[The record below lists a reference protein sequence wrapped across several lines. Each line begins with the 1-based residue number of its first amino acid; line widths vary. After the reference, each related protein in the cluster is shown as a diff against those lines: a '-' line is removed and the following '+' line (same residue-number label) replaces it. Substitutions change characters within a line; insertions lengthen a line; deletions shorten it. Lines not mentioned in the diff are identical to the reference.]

1 MTIKDLDYHATV
13 LDILETGKDS
23 VMVIHGGGVYGEKE
37 KSMLR
42 WCINYLDLPDK
53 IKNRL
58 VLENCEKSY
67 SIKDCL
73 QIHKETGVPIVFDTH
88 HFECYKQL
96 HPDEEF
102 EPPEYYIP
110 LILDTW
116 KKKNIKPKFHIS
128 EQGDGKIGK
137 HSDYIEIIPEY
148 LLEIPEKYGVHIDII
163 DGQEEAAIIASTDLS
178 DYIKA
183 DKTYLYVDV
192 GGGSTEFT
200 LFHDQKRIVSKSFK
214 IGTVRLLNNM
224 VSETQWDEAKQWV
237 KHHTLNYDKIRL
249 IGSGGNINKIFK
261 LSNTS
266 EGKPLSYLYL
276 IKFYENLKTYTY
288 EERITVLNLNQDR
301 ADVILPASQIYLS
314 AMKWSKAKHIY
325 VPKIGLSDGIIKSIY
340 YNNIKSKEL

>member
-1 MTIKDLDYHATV
+1 MLEIRKYAAI
-13 LDILETGKDS
+13 DIGSNAIRLLIANVIESSGKPPQF
-23 VMVIHGGGVYGEKE
+23 K
-37 KSMLR
+37 KSALVR
-42 WCINYLDLPDK
+42 VPV
-53 IKNRL
+53 RL
-58 VLENCEKSY
+58 GA
-67 SIKDCL
+67 D
-73 QIHKETGVPIVFDTH
+73 VFDS
-88 HFECYKQL
+88 KS
-96 HPDEEF
+96 
-102 EPPEYYIP
+102 
-110 LILDTW
+110 ILDENIERVNDTMLAF
-116 KKKNIKPKFHIS
+116 KLLMKTHKVSRYKACATSAMREAKNAGEVVELVKSNSGI
-128 EQGDGKIGK
+128 
-137 HSDYIEIIPEY
+137 
-148 LLEIPEKYGVHIDII
+148 HIDII

-200 LFHDQKRIVSKSFK
+200 LFHNQKRIVSKSFK

-224 VSETQWDEAKQWV
+224 VSDAQWDEAKQWV
-237 KHHTLNYDKIRL
+237 EHHTLNYDKIRL

-276 IKFYENLKTYTY
+276 IKFYENLKAYTY
-288 EERITVLNLNQDR
+288 EERITDLNLNQDR

-340 YNNIKSKEL
+340 FNNIKSMKL

>member
-1 MTIKDLDYHATV
+1 MESIEKVSQHLKVSKSILNENIERVNDTMLAFKLLMKTHKVSKYKACATSAMR
-13 LDILETGKDS
+13 EAKNA
-23 VMVIHGGGVYGEKE
+23 GEVVE
-37 KSMLR
+37 LVKSNSG
-42 WCINYLDLPDK
+42 I
-53 IKNRL
+53 
-58 VLENCEKSY
+58 
-67 SIKDCL
+67 
-73 QIHKETGVPIVFDTH
+73 
-88 HFECYKQL
+88 
-96 HPDEEF
+96 
-102 EPPEYYIP
+102 
-110 LILDTW
+110 
-116 KKKNIKPKFHIS
+116 
-128 EQGDGKIGK
+128 
-137 HSDYIEIIPEY
+137 
-148 LLEIPEKYGVHIDII
+148 HIDII

-224 VSETQWDEAKQWV
+224 VSEAQWDEAKQWV
-237 KHHTLNYDKIRL
+237 KDHTLNYDKIRL

-276 IKFYENLKTYTY
+276 IKFYENLKAYTY
-288 EERITVLNLNQDR
+288 EERITDLNLNQDR

-340 YNNIKSKEL
+340 FNNIKSMKL